1 MKKYLQAFI
10 TFALVAFLIVII
22 TPLAFSQQETTFK
35 SNAKET
41 SEIFRS
47 QANSES
53 DGESVPEN
61 QKQQATPKNNK
72 EESPVVLD
80 GETLF
85 TIKVGGRTTTAEQRA
100 ELASEEIL
108 KIANNLSI
116 SIDSLDLKD
125 FKEVILITAGENII
139 IAGVTNDDAEAAN
152 RPLKELAEE
161 YLQTIKDSISQFR
174 EKRSSKHQVLGL
186 IYLLISTIILV
197 ILLSIINKIFPIIY
211 RRIETWGN
219 TLFRPLR
226 IQNFQILSAEQEA
239 NTFLALF
246 KLIRWALVLG
256 ILYIYIPLVLSF
268 FYQTERFGKIV
279 LNSLYAALE
288 NVWNAFITFLP
299 NLFFIVLTI
308 VVAYYIIRFCRLIFN
323 ALGSEDLSLPGFYP
337 EWAEPT
343 HKLAVILIIAVA
355 AVLIFPY
362 LPGFDSPSFRG
373 LSFLFGA
380 LITVGGASAVANLI
394 GGYVIIYTRGFQI
407 GDRVKVGE
415 FVGVVLEK
423 TVLSTRIH
431 TPNNEIVT
439 IPNSIMIASSVINYT
454 ATIRDVKEPLILHTT
469 ITLGYDVPWRK
480 VHQVLI
486 EAALATSDILE
497 EPAPFV
503 LQTSLDDF
511 YVSYE
516 LKAYTNQPSRMPK
529 IYSQLHQNIQDKC
542 NKAEIEIMS
551 PHYSAVRD
559 GHQNTIPENYLPH
572 GYTPPGFRFHPLDQL
587 FNRPQNPSSEQ
598 ASSEDEG

>member
-10 TFALVAFLIVII
+10 SFALVAFLIVII

-53 DGESVPEN
+53 VPEN

-72 EESPVVLD
+72 EEAPVVLD

-85 TIKVGGRTTTAEQRA
+85 TIKVGGRTTSAEQRA

-108 KIANNLSI
+108 EIANNLSI
-116 SIDSLDLKD
+116 SIDSLDLKY

-139 IAGVTNDDAEAAN
+139 IVGVTKDDAEAAN
-152 RPLKELAEE
+152 RPLEELAEE

-174 EKRSSKHQVLGL
+174 EKRSSKHQVLAL

-197 ILLSIINKIFPIIY
+197 ILLSIIKKIFPIIY
-211 RRIETWGN
+211 RRIETWRN

-239 NTFLALF
+239 DTFLALI

-355 AVLIFPY
+355 AVVIFPY
-362 LPGFDSPSFRG
+362 VPGFDSPSFRG

-380 LITVGGASAVANLI
+380 LITIGGANAVANLI

-407 GDRVKVGE
+407 GDRVKVGD

-439 IPNSIMIASSVINYT
+439 IPNSTMIASSVINYT

-469 ITLGYDVPWRK
+469 ITLGYDVSWRK

-542 NKAEIEIMS
+542 NEAEIEIMS

-559 GHQNTIPENYLPH
+559 GHQNTIPENYLPND
-572 GYTPPGFRFHPLDQL
+572 YTPPGFRFHPLEQL
-587 FNRPQNPSSEQ
+587 FNRLQNPASEQ
-598 ASSEDEG
+598 APSEDEG

>member
-1 MKKYLQAFI
+1 MKKYLQALI
-10 TFALVAFLIVII
+10 GFALVAFLIVII

-41 SEIFRS
+41 SEILIS
-47 QANSES
+47 QASSES

-72 EESPVVLD
+72 EAPVVLD

-100 ELASEEIL
+100 ELVSEEIL
-108 KIANNLSI
+108 EIANNFSI
-116 SIDSLDLKD
+116 SIDSLALKD
-125 FKEVILITAGENII
+125 FEEVILITAEEDII
-139 IAGVTNDDAEAAN
+139 MVAVTNDDAEAAN
-152 RPLKELAEE
+152 RPLEELAEE

-174 EKRSSKHQVLGL
+174 EKRSSKHQAFGL
-186 IYLLISTIILV
+186 IYLLISTVIFV
-197 ILLSIINKIFPIIY
+197 ILLSLINKIFPIIY
-211 RRIETWGN
+211 RRIDTWQN
-219 TLFRPLR
+219 TLFRALR

-239 NTFLALF
+239 NTFLALI
-246 KLIRWALVLG
+246 KLIHWALVLG

-279 LNSLYAALE
+279 FKSLYAALG

-343 HKLAVILIIAVA
+343 RKLAVILIIAVA

-362 LPGFDSPSFRG
+362 LPGFNSASFRG
-373 LSFLFGA
+373 LSLLFGA
-380 LITVGGASAVANLI
+380 LITIGGASAVANLI

-407 GDRVKVGE
+407 GDRVKVGD

-431 TPNNEIVT
+431 TPNNEIIT
-439 IPNSIMIASSVINYT
+439 IPNSTMIASSVINYT

-542 NKAEIEIMS
+542 NEAEIEIMS

-559 GHQNTIPENYLPH
+559 GHLNTIPENYLPN

-587 FNRPQNPSSEQ
+587 FNRPQNPSSQQ
-598 ASSEDEG
+598 APSED